1 MNHSPLRKL
10 PIGIQSFEFLRQ
22 EGYLYVDKTALIY
35 QLVTMGKPYFL
46 SRPRRFGK
54 SLLLSTLEAY
64 FLGKRELFHGL
75 AIEQLEEN
83 WYVHPVLH
91 LDLNAERYDSRQA
104 LADILERQLQRWEE
118 LYHTGGR
125 GITYSGRFEEVI
137 RCACEQT
144 GRRVVVLID
153 EYDKPLLRNFHNPD
167 LQDDFREMLTA
178 FYTVLKSADPYL
190 QFVFITGVTKFAQMG
205 IFSNLNQLNDISFD
219 LDYNTLCGLTRE
231 EIAATFQPE
240 LAAMS
245 EKQKL
250 CAEETMAQMTR
261 QYDGYRFTSDEEF
274 TPMYNPFSVLN
285 ALQKR
290 MFDNYWFSSGTPTFL
305 AEMLKKTNFDLRLMD
320 GIQVGY
326 ASLQDD
332 RADIDNPVPMVYQ
345 SGYLTI
351 KDYDPEFKT
360 YTLGFP
366 NEEVKYGFLNF
377 ASPFYTPVS
386 QNETKFHIGQFVKE
400 LRECNVD
407 AFLTRLRAFFAGNSY
422 ELQGENNERHYQI
435 IFFIIFKLMGQ
446 FTDAEVRSSHGRAD
460 AVVKTKDII
469 YVFEFKLH
477 DTAQAALQQIDEKGY
492 LIPYTVDGRR
502 LVKVG
507 VSFDPEKRNIGE
519 WVVG

>member
-1 MNHSPLRKL
+1 
-10 PIGIQSFEFLRQ
+10 
-22 EGYLYVDKTALIY
+22 
-35 QLVTMGKPYFL
+35 
-46 SRPRRFGK
+46 
-54 SLLLSTLEAY
+54 
-64 FLGKRELFHGL
+64 
-75 AIEQLEEN
+75 
-83 WYVHPVLH
+83 
-91 LDLNAERYDSRQA
+91 
-104 LADILERQLQRWEE
+104 
-118 LYHTGGR
+118 
-125 GITYSGRFEEVI
+125 
-137 RCACEQT
+137 
-144 GRRVVVLID
+144 
-153 EYDKPLLRNFHNPD
+153 
-167 LQDDFREMLTA
+167 
-178 FYTVLKSADPYL
+178 
-190 QFVFITGVTKFAQMG
+190 
-205 IFSNLNQLNDISFD
+205 
-219 LDYNTLCGLTRE
+219 
-231 EIAATFQPE
+231 
-240 LAAMS
+240 MS

>member
-1 MNHSPLRKL
+1 MCIR
-10 PIGIQSFEFLRQ
+10 
-22 EGYLYVDKTALIY
+22 
-35 QLVTMGKPYFL
+35 
-46 SRPRRFGK
+46 
-54 SLLLSTLEAY
+54 
-64 FLGKRELFHGL
+64 
-75 AIEQLEEN
+75 
-83 WYVHPVLH
+83 
-91 LDLNAERYDSRQA
+91 DS
-104 LADILERQLQRWEE
+104 
-118 LYHTGGR
+118 
-125 GITYSGRFEEVI
+125 TYSGRFEEVI

-219 LDYNTLCGLTRE
+219 LDYNTLCGLTQE
-231 EIAATFQPE
+231 EIVATFQPE